1 MIDDNMNGLIVPP
14 SDSRSLG
21 DRIIELLKDRD
32 KARRIAA
39 AGQQMVRDRFNE
51 NRMLDEVMQVYR
63 EVHDARP
70 QTQESAPATIRARQT
85 AVD

>member
-1 MIDDNMNGLIVPP
+1 MPP

-21 DRIIELLKDRD
+21 DRIIELLLDRD

-39 AGQQMVRDRFNE
+39 AGRQMVRDRFNE
-51 NRMLDEVMQVYR
+51 NRMLDEVIQVYR
-63 EVHDARP
+63 EVHDARA
-70 QTQESAPATIRARQT
+70 QIQESAHTAIRARQT

>member
-1 MIDDNMNGLIVPP
+1 MLTI
-14 SDSRSLG
+14 DSRSLG
-21 DRIIELLKDRD
+21 DRIIELLQDRE

-51 NRMLDEVMQVYR
+51 NRMLDEVLQIYR
-63 EVHDARP
+63 EVHEARP
-70 QTQESAPATIRARQT
+70 QSQDSAPVAIRARQT